1 LDDKIMAEGV
11 FRELPFVADA
21 DRAIFGVYLLI

>member
-1 LDDKIMAEGV
+1 MAEGV